1 MNDKKNNLTPRQMDV
16 AIWMARGKSN
26 KAIAKKLFICSST
39 VKSHLTEV
47 YKKFGVTNRTEA
59 TRKLIDKGIIPP
71 QDSEHP

>member
-26 KAIAKKLFICSST
+26 KAICSST
-39 VKSHLTEV
+39 VKAHLTEV

-71 QDSEHP
+71 QDSEQP